1 MRLTLFLC
9 LLAPAAHAW
18 EAGIVD
24 GLCVL
29 DHQEAASSGRVSYDP
44 AQALYSIAL
53 TRDAPWDGGTTFSI
67 RFDGAAGQTIST
79 TRHQVDLQGR
89 RLMVEDTGFGNV
101 LNGLAL
107 NDTAT
112 ATLGAQTMTVSLAGA
127 APEVD
132 AFRAC
137 TAGQL
142 A

>member
-1 MRLTLFLC
+1 MRLTLILS

-24 GLCVL
+24 GICVL
-29 DHQEAASSGRVSYDP
+29 DHQEPAGFVRVSYDP
-44 AQALYSIAL
+44 AQALYGIAL
-53 TRDAPWDGGTTFSI
+53 TRDASWGMGQTFSI

-79 TRHQVDLQGR
+79 TRHQLDLDGM

-112 ATLGAQTMTVSLAGA
+112 ASLGAQTMTVSLAGA

-142 A
+142 V